1 MIGQLD
7 SMWRLLTPS
16 VLPASNIGTFSKDD
30 SDVISIRKSAMAKN
44 GASDLKKFVHDHLHV
59 PVANKLGASAT
70 PKRKSLLLAAGLIFC
85 AFAQT
90 VQASDTAS
98 PSAEKAPAHQ
108 SSGPPSSFEPVLPS
122 DAVTSQVL
130 VSNKGEQIT
139 YTATAGSV
147 TLTDAKGGKTA
158 EIFYVSYMRS
168 SVPPIKRPITFVF
181 NGGPGASSAYLHM
194 AAIGPR
200 ILDFGNG
207 RSAIT
212 PDGKTI
218 NNPDSW
224 LPFTDLV
231 FVDPVG
237 TGYSRA
243 MNSVKDVGKAF
254 WGVHK
259 DLDALSKIIWLIL
272 AKHDRMGSPV
282 YLAGESYGGFR
293 AAKLVKHLPADAGI
307 PVTGAT
313 LISPVLEFS
322 LLNDDDFNPLAWA
335 LRLPSYA
342 AVALETGDKLN
353 PEALQGAERYAL
365 GDYLTTLAATPPDA
379 SKSSAFYAA
388 VAKDIGLPESL
399 VARWDGRV
407 PVGIFTKEIHH
418 ETGEIASPYDGSV
431 DGADPYPSAPRTHGS
446 DPVFE
451 NIIAPLTTSFVAYL
465 RNELKFKTERPYV
478 LLNREVSRKW
488 DWGRDDPSEA
498 VGASDDL
505 REGLALNP
513 KLKIAVVHGMTDLVT
528 PYMTSRYVIAHLP
541 TELTRN
547 RVSLDLLTG
556 GHMMYLRPDSRAAL
570 SRSAQSIY
578 SH

>member
-1 MIGQLD
+1 ML
-7 SMWRLLTPS
+7 
-16 VLPASNIGTFSKDD
+16 FS
-30 SDVISIRKSAMAKN
+30 R
-44 GASDLKKFVHDHLHV
+44 
-59 PVANKLGASAT
+59 T
-70 PKRKSLLLAAGLIFC
+70 SLLLTVGLIF
-85 AFAQT
+85 FSLGQT
-90 VQASDTAS
+90 LQASA
-98 PSAEKAPAHQ
+98 AEKPGEEKAQPHQ
-108 SSGPPSSFEPVLPS
+108 SSESSSPSEPALPP

-130 VSNKGEQIT
+130 ISDKGEQIT

-147 TLTDAKGGKTA
+147 TLTDAQGGKTA
-158 EIFYVSYMRS
+158 EIFYVSYIRS
-168 SVPPIKRPITFVF
+168 GASLTKRPITFVF

-194 AAIGPR
+194 AAVGPR
-200 ILDFGNG
+200 VLDFGNG

-218 NNPDSW
+218 SNPDSW

-243 MNSVKDVGKAF
+243 TNSVKDVGKTF
-254 WGVHK
+254 WGVHE

-272 AKHDRMGSPV
+272 AKHDRIGSPV

-293 AAKLVKHLPADAGI
+293 AAKLVKHLPGDVGI
-307 PVTGAT
+307 AVTGAT

-342 AVALETGDKLN
+342 AVTLEARDKLS
-353 PEALQGAERYAL
+353 PEALQQAERFAL
-365 GDYLTTLAATPPDA
+365 GDYLKNLAAIPPDT
-379 SKSSAFYAA
+379 SKRSAMYAA
-388 VAKDIGLPESL
+388 VAQDIGLPESL
-399 VARWDGRV
+399 VARWHGRV
-407 PVGIFTKEIHH
+407 PLSVFTKELHH
-418 ETGEIASPYDGSV
+418 ETGEVASPYDGSV
-431 DGADPYPSAPRTHGS
+431 DGSDPYPSSPKARGT

-478 LLNREVSRKW
+478 LLNREVSQKW

-498 VGASDDL
+498 VGAANDL

-513 KLKIAVVHGMTDLVT
+513 DLKITVVHGMTDLVT
-528 PYMTSRYVIAHLP
+528 PYMTSRYVIAQLP
-541 TELTRN
+541 IQLVRG
-547 RVSLDLLTG
+547 RLLLDLLPG

-570 SRSAQSIY
+570 ARSAQSIY
-578 SH
+578 P

>member
-1 MIGQLD
+1 L
-7 SMWRLLTPS
+7 
-16 VLPASNIGTFSKDD
+16 TFSGCA
-30 SDVISIRKSAMAKN
+30 SDVSESADVCVQEDGGDVILVRKSVMPKN
-44 GASDLKKFVHDHLHV
+44 GAGDLKKVVHDHLHI
-59 PVANKLGASAT
+59 PVANRLAARAI
-70 PKRKSLLLAAGLIFC
+70 PKRTSLLLAAGLIFF

-90 VQASDTAS
+90 MQASAAAR
-98 PSAEKAPAHQ
+98 PSEEKAQAHQ
-108 SSGPPSSFEPVLPS
+108 SSEPPSPTEPVLPP

-130 VSNKGEQIT
+130 VLNKGEQIT
-139 YTATAGSV
+139 YMATAGSV
-147 TLTDAKGGKTA
+147 TLTDARGGKTA
-158 EIFYVSYMRS
+158 EIFYVSYTLSDVS
-168 SVPPIKRPITFVF
+168 STKRPITFVF

-207 RSAIT
+207 RSAIA

-218 NNPDSW
+218 SNPDTW

-243 MNSVKDVGKAF
+243 TNSVKDIGKAF
-254 WGVHK
+254 WSIHA
-259 DLDALSKIIWLIL
+259 DLDALGKIVWQIL
-272 AKHDRMGSPV
+272 AKHDRVGSPV

-293 AAKLVKHLPADAGI
+293 AAKLVKHLPAEQGI
-307 PVTGAT
+307 AVTGAM

-322 LLNDDDFNPLAWA
+322 LLDDDDFNPLAWA

-342 AVALETGDKLN
+342 AVTLEARDSLS
-353 PEALQGAERYAL
+353 PEALRKAEQYAL
-365 GDYLTTLAATPPDA
+365 GNYLTTLAATPPDA
-379 SKSSAFYAA
+379 SKSSALYAA
-388 VAKDIGLPESL
+388 VAKDIGLPEAL

-407 PVGIFTKEIHH
+407 PVRVFTKEFHH
-418 ETGEIASPYDGSV
+418 ETGEVASPYDGSV
-431 DGADPYPSAPRTHGS
+431 DGADPYPSASKTRGT

-451 NIIAPLTTSFVAYL
+451 NIIAPLTTNFVAYL
-465 RNELKFKTERPYV
+465 RDELKFKTERPYV

-513 KLKIAVVHGMTDLVT
+513 KLKIAIVHGMTDLVT

-541 TELTRN
+541 IQLTRN
-547 RVSLDLLTG
+547 RVSLDLLPG

-570 SRSAQSIY
+570 ARSAESIY
-578 SH
+578 PAGK

>member
-1 MIGQLD
+1 MIGAQ
-7 SMWRLLTPS
+7 RLL
-16 VLPASNIGTFSKDD
+16 LGLAALRASQYFGGQPRFSE
-30 SDVISIRKSAMAKN
+30 IRLLSAFN
-44 GASDLKKFVHDHLHV
+44 SSYQSDLDRQVHSSGKQTILG
-59 PVANKLGASAT
+59 KLLRPMS
-70 PKRKSLLLAAGLIFC
+70 PKRTSLLLSAGLIFC
-85 AFAQT
+85 AFAQI

-108 SSGPPSSFEPVLPS
+108 PSEPPSSSEPVLPS
-122 DAVTSQVL
+122 DAVTTQVL

-168 SVPPIKRPITFVF
+168 GVPLIKRPITFVF
-181 NGGPGASSAYLHM
+181 NGGPGASSAYLHIG
-194 AAIGPR
+194 AIGPR
-200 ILDFGNG
+200 VLDFGTG

-218 NNPDSW
+218 SNPDSW

-254 WGVHK
+254 WGVHE
-259 DLDALSKIIWLIL
+259 DLEALSKIVWLIL

-293 AAKLVKHLPADAGI
+293 AAKLVKHLPADVGI
-307 PVTGAT
+307 PVAGAT

-342 AVALETGDKLN
+342 AVALEAGDKLN
-353 PEALQGAERYAL
+353 REALQGAEHYAL

-407 PVGIFTKEIHH
+407 PLSVFTKEIHH

-431 DGADPYPSAPRTHGS
+431 DGADPYPSAPKTHGS

-513 KLKIAVVHGMTDLVT
+513 KLKIAIVHGMTDLVT
-528 PYMTSRYVIAHLP
+528 PYMTSRFVIAHLP
-541 TELTRN
+541 IELTRD
-547 RVSLDLLTG
+547 RVSLDLLPG
-556 GHMMYLRPDSRAAL
+556 GHMMYLRPDSRTAL
-570 SRSAQSIY
+570 ARSAQSIY
-578 SH
+578 PH